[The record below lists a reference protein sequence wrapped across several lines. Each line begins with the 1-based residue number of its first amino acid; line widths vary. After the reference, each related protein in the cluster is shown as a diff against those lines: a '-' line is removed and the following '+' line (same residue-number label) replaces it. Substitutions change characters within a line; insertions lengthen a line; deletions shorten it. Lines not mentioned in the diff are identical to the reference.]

1 MYSSSNAMKRYTL
14 MLLLLASINLSAAEF
29 VDPVL
34 AINKV
39 LDVAEDYISEDANIE
54 REKYYLASIHFGY
67 FLTEEGPREP
77 KWIIS
82 YKVKSTDKSNNKLHS
97 GFHISLSNELNPTIE
112 ITLGL

>member
-1 MYSSSNAMKRYTL
+1 MKHLTL
-14 MLLLLASINLSAAEF
+14 ILLLLVSINVCAAEF
-29 VDPVL
+29 ADPVL

-39 LDVAEDYISEDANIE
+39 VDAAEDYISEDANIE
-54 REKYYLASIHFGY
+54 REKYYLATIHFGY
-67 FLTEEGPREP
+67 FLTEEGLREP

-97 GFHISLSNELNPTIE
+97 GFHINLSNELNPTIE